1 MTIRQI
7 FCKSLWFQLLLLSV
21 LGMFVYNASLY
32 AENEEDWMPDP
43 ALRKAVR
50 EKLQLPD
57 TTPLSLPDMLKIRDL
72 VVLESDIANLQGLEH
87 AVNLRFLHISRSEI
101 VDISPLANLVDLRTL
116 ALYHNKIVDI
126 SPLANLINLEELIL
140 HHNEIVDFSP
150 LLKLNN
156 LQVILVHN
164 NPGDFSQ
171 IAKLINNPDFTCVFE
186 GNSFLE
192 RIKNRN
198 YPSIFTGWGWDLL
211 NFPDLS
217 PEEQIT
223 HHDLFFTDLMFAMH
237 WQYSVSDNES
247 KLVGSLEAAKREREL
262 LLEHNPNMIFLVGI
276 YFYGGQHN
284 AYPEDWPYWL
294 RDESGNLIQEEG
306 YGEYLI
312 DFTQQG
318 AQDLFVQQAI
328 AISQCGLYDGIFLD
342 WWHEGRSILFNRA
355 GIADVDGKY
364 QKLEVD
370 AKLSMLKRIREAV
383 GEDFLIL
390 VNTVQSKA
398 IRSAPYVN
406 GTFMETEWE
415 AENGAYTHHQLSEI
429 EDTLL
434 WSEENFRYPQINC
447 LEGYGIP
454 TENLDSP
461 TNQRWMRVFTTLS
474 LTHSDGY
481 VLYSHDRGHVW
492 YDFWDADL
500 GHPLPS
506 SEKGQTYDGID
517 GLFIREFTNGWAV
530 YNRSGKE
537 QQIEFSEAVL
547 GVANGVKDQRSH
559 TLPDLDGEIYLKQG
573 TGASVDVNGDGVV
586 NIQDLVIVANALG
599 EAEPDL
605 NGDGVV
611 NIQDLVLVADAF

>member
-1 MTIRQI
+1 MKHYLMNRKLRFI
-7 FCKSLWFQLLLLSV
+7 FIFFWIAL
-21 LGMFVYNASLY
+21 AAY
-32 AENEEDWMPDP
+32 AENEQAWMPDTT
-43 ALRKAVR
+43 LRNAVR
-50 EKLQLPD
+50 DRLQLPA
-57 TTPLSLPDMLKIRDL
+57 TTPLRTSDMAKLRDL
-72 VVLESDIANLQGLEH
+72 VVLESDIANLQGLEY

-101 VDISPLANLVDLRTL
+101 VDISPLANLVNLRTL

-126 SPLANLINLEELIL
+126 SPLANLINLEEVIL
-140 HHNEIVDFSP
+140 HHNEIIDFSP

-156 LQVILVHN
+156 LQVILANN

-192 RIKNRN
+192 RVKNRN

-217 PEEQIT
+217 PEKQIT

-247 KLVGSLEAAKREREL
+247 KLAGSLEAAKREREL

-355 GIADVDGKY
+355 GIADIDGKY
-364 QKLEVD
+364 QKLEVV

-429 EDTLL
+429 EGILL
-434 WSEENFRYPQINC
+434 WSEKNFRYPQINC

-454 TENLDSP
+454 TENLNSP
-461 TNQRWMRVFTTLS
+461 TNQRWMRVFTTLT

-500 GHPLPS
+500 GRPVGGD
-506 SEKGQTYDGID
+506 ETKGQLYENRE

-530 YNRSGKE
+530 YNRSGTE
-537 QQIEFSEAVL
+537 QQIEFSETVS
-547 GVANGVKDQRSH
+547 GVASGVTEKRSH
-559 TLPDLDGEIYLKQG
+559 AIPDLDGEIYLKVAVSIPADINADG
-573 TGASVDVNGDGVV
+573 TV
-586 NIQDLVIVANALG
+586 NILDLVRVANAFG
-599 EAEPDL
+599 DGEPDL
-605 NGDGVV
+605 NGDGIV
-611 NIQDLVLVADAF
+611 NILDLVLVANAFGGPQH